1 VSRATVD
8 LAMVRGGAVALSCM
22 LASVVCPVRSAAQV
36 DAGVLISEEARRTIV
51 FIKYDR
57 IDEQTGARSPS
68 IGSGF
73 IVHQGGFVVSA
84 YHVVE
89 AWLEQAKAK
98 QDPEA
103 EKADN
108 PLLGYIGSIHNPAP
122 IKLDYLNGEI
132 NSDVALL
139 RLKSPQQ
146 YPSTKV
152 CLLST
157 ITPGAAILAF
167 GFPFGKEFTPFPGLL
182 SNEDAP
188 DGRWSANINFDTGAS
203 GGPVYDVAR
212 GRVIAIIKGGL
223 TLRAPDPT
231 VPGVPVTS
239 VRYVT
244 PIVRLSTILANH
256 GVAGDCGAAGMPAT
270 SPGQVVLDD
279 RNAAQRELLRQGEEL
294 FTRMSL
300 LVQNDQPPAKPFAI
314 DTLARRYEGQE
325 PGHIGIDANGGA
337 YYGAYR
343 IQAGPNLDGFLAF
356 LGHSHPSFAK
366 RLTLAGGSKAARN
379 QETGFVTEWRAL
391 SQAPEF
397 TAAQL
402 QFILATDFA
411 RLAARLRRPRQA
423 ERPADRGLSLDIQKR
438 SLALQA
444 VIFSIANQ
452 YGPGTTLPFD
462 ALAPLGE
469 TGSKRDAE
477 LIEALFAAKDRISF
491 YFPKI
496 TSEKFI
502 GLLKQRNRLEKR
514 DALFMLQ
521 NG

>member
-1 VSRATVD
+1 VSRATVG
-8 LAMVRGGAVALSCM
+8 LAMVRGGAVALACM
-22 LASVVCPVRSAAQV
+22 LASVACPVRSAAQV
-36 DAGVLISEEARRTIV
+36 DAGVQISEEARRTIL

-73 IVHQGGFVVSA
+73 IVHQAGLVVSA

-139 RLKSPQQ
+139 RLKSPQE

-152 CLLST
+152 CLLPT
-157 ITPGAAILAF
+157 IAPGAAILAF

-188 DGRWSANINFDTGAS
+188 DGRWSANINFETGAS

-212 GRVIAIIKGGL
+212 GRVIAIVKGGL

-231 VPGVPVTS
+231 IPGVPVTS

-256 GVAGDCGAAGMPAT
+256 GVAGDCGAAEVPAAA
-270 SPGQVVLDD
+270 PGQIALDD
-279 RNAAQRELLRQGEEL
+279 RNAMQRELLRQGEEL
-294 FTRMSL
+294 LIRLKFIE
-300 LVQNDQPPAKPFAI
+300 NAEFPAKPFRI
-314 DTLARRYEGQE
+314 DTLARRYEGHA
-325 PGHIGIDANGGA
+325 PGHVGIDANGGV

-356 LGHSHPSFAK
+356 LDHAHPSFAK
-366 RLTLAGGSKAARN
+366 RLTVAGGSKAARN
-379 QETGFVTEWRAL
+379 QETRFVAEWRAL

-402 QFILATDFA
+402 QFILATDFTRLVA
-411 RLAARLRRPRQA
+411 RLKRPRQA
-423 ERPADRGLSLDIQKR
+423 ERAADRGLGLDIYKR

-462 ALAPLGE
+462 ALEPLGE
-469 TGSKRDAE
+469 INSRRDAE
-477 LIEALFAAKDRISF
+477 LIEALFAARDRISF

-496 TSEKFI
+496 TSEYFI
-502 GLLKQRNRLEKR
+502 DLLKRRNGLEKR

>member
-1 VSRATVD
+1 MSRATVG
-8 LAMVRGGAVALSCM
+8 LAMARGGAGALACM
-22 LASVVCPVRSAAQV
+22 LASVVCAIPCWAQT
-36 DAGVLISEEARRTIV
+36 DAGIQISEEARRTIL
-51 FIKYDR
+51 FIKFDR

-73 IVHQGGFVVSA
+73 IVHQSGFVVSA
-84 YHVVE
+84 YHVIE

-103 EKADN
+103 EKAEN

-132 NSDVALL
+132 TSDVALL

-152 CLLST
+152 CFLPT

-182 SNEDAP
+182 SNDDAP
-188 DGRWSANINFDTGAS
+188 DGRWSANINFETGAS
-203 GGPVYDVAR
+203 GGPVYDMAR

-231 VPGVPVTS
+231 IPGVPVTS

-244 PIVRLSTILANH
+244 PIVRFSTILANH
-256 GVAGDCGAAGMPAT
+256 GVTGDCGAAEMPAT
-270 SPGQVVLDD
+270 APGQVVLDD
-279 RNAAQRELLRQGEEL
+279 RNAAQRELLRQMEEL
-294 FTRMSL
+294 LPRMTL
-300 LVQNDQPPAKPFAI
+300 LARSDQPPAKPFAI

-343 IQAGPNLDGFLAF
+343 LQAGPNLDGFLAF
-356 LGHSHPSFAK
+356 LHSNQPSLAK
-366 RLTLAGGSKAARN
+366 RLMLAGGSKAARN
-379 QETGFVTEWRAL
+379 QEKSFVTEWRAL

-411 RLAARLRRPRQA
+411 SLAARLKRPRQA
-423 ERPADRGLSLDIQKR
+423 ERTAGRGLGLDIQKR

-462 ALAPLGE
+462 ALGPLGE
-469 TGSKRDAE
+469 TSSRRDAE
-477 LIEALFAAKDRISF
+477 PDRG
-491 YFPKI
+491 PVCC
-496 TSEKFI
+496 
-502 GLLKQRNRLEKR
+502 
-514 DALFMLQ
+514 
-521 NG
+521 